1 MTETKGNWWLKP
13 DQLDVCIYHGL
24 ALKFAQPKSLQTECL
39 GSKDRSISRKYKMI
53 DTALWNCGAC
63 LKNNGGFHLHGPL
76 LKYVNFHWSCIGL
89 ISCRDVRYNIFC
101 FNKPPPLYVKIWWST
116 SLCEWWG
123 DTLHLGVV
131 FGSRMSASL
140 GHSKEKKIVTSI
152 VSKQELWC
160 IYNFQAMLV
169 ITYFGFFGQ
178 KNNLFWIVIQWFVN
192 LPIYTKVSNW
202 VVR

>member
-1 MTETKGNWWLKP
+1 MCAITF
-13 DQLDVCIYHGL
+13 
-24 ALKFAQPKSLQTECL
+24 FA
-39 GSKDRSISRKYKMI
+39 SI
-53 DTALWNCGAC
+53 N
-63 LKNNGGFHLHGPL
+63 L
-76 LKYVNFHWSCIGL
+76 LPS
-89 ISCRDVRYNIFC
+89 
-101 FNKPPPLYVKIWWST
+101 VKIWWST

-123 DTLHLGVV
+123 DTLHLGVL

-192 LPIYTKVSNW
+192 LPICTKVSNW
-202 VVR
+202 VIRVKCPWDGIDACTSSLLGICDGRFMVAEIFI